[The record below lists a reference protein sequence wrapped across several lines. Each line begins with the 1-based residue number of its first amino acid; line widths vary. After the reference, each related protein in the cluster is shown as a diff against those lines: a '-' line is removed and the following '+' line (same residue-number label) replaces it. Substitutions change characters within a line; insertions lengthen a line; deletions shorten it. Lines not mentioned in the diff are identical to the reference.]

1 MIGNVPQTSFEEFV
15 MKYDVEKLK
24 QDVIDRKTNRKSII
38 KDILAANSFREAA
51 IIAKFYLPPQSYGH
65 VMNNWFRNSPH
76 SDFKN
81 LKSSD
86 RIGDDLVFGK
96 YHTEVKASL
105 CDDGK
110 KYNYVQIRL
119 THDIHFYFL
128 PTYDFVLDKSYY
140 FLLTKKEMIKMIKL
154 SNGELAHGT
163 RSEKGTLEENIN
175 NPDIEFSIRPVVGK
189 FLWKELMKFNI
200 SEVDFRNEKIW
211 NKLN

>member
-1 MIGNVPQTSFEEFV
+1 
-15 MKYDVEKLK
+15 MKYDVKKLR

>member
-1 MIGNVPQTSFEEFV
+1 
-15 MKYDVEKLK
+15 MKYDVEKLR
-24 QDVIDRKTNRKSII
+24 QEVIDRKTNRESIK
-38 KDILAANSFREAA
+38 KDILEADSFREAG

-65 VMNNWFRNSPH
+65 VMNNWFRNSPY

-96 YHTEVKASL
+96 YNTEVKSSL

-128 PTYDFVLDKSYY
+128 PTYDFILDKSYY
-140 FLLTKKEMIKMIKL
+140 FLLTKKEMIEMVKL
-154 SNGELAHGT
+154 SNGELSHGT
-163 RSEKGTLEENIN
+163 RSEKGSLEENIS
-175 NPDIEFSIRPVVGK
+175 NPDIEFCIRPVVGK
-189 FLWKELMKFNI
+189 DLWKELMKFDMN
-200 SEVDFRNEKIW
+200 ENDFRNEKIW
-211 NKLN
+211 ENKLSTGENNHG

>member
-1 MIGNVPQTSFEEFV
+1 
-15 MKYDVEKLK
+15 MKYDVEKLR
-24 QDVIDRKTNRKSII
+24 QEVIDRKTNRESIK
-38 KDILAANSFREAA
+38 KDILEADSFREAG

-65 VMNNWFRNSPH
+65 VMNNWFRNSPY

-128 PTYDFVLDKSYY
+128 PTYDFVLDKPYY
-140 FLLTKKEMIKMIKL
+140 FLLTKKEMIEMIKL

-163 RSEKGTLEENIN
+163 RSEKGSLEENIT

-189 FLWKELMKFNI
+189 DLWKELMKFDTN
-200 SEVDFRNEKIW
+200 EDDFRNEKIW
-211 NKLN
+211 ENKFKRDVLWV